1 MTADGRVRAF
11 PGDEFSFRRVTADA
25 DPTGLETA
33 LDVLDTLR
41 DGWEPLSAETRV
53 QCANDAKPRG
63 GALPQPHWLLSRR
76 VVPEGVLID
85 AVMRDPVRSQ
95 ADVLTRDAVR
105 TWACTALEQ
114 AQVQCGGEAEWTALR
129 FNAARVR
136 LGPIEWQA
144 ASTHVELSSE
154 TGLVRA
160 PLERDALGTWIS
172 GPRAP
177 AFDQAPIAVN
187 VYQGFGALTL
197 RITVNYSFWLDD
209 AVPAGRWFNEAR
221 GRLEALGW
229 AAP

>member
-1 MTADGRVRAF
+1 M
-11 PGDEFSFRRVTADA
+11 
-25 DPTGLETA
+25 
-33 LDVLDTLR
+33 
-41 DGWEPLSAETRV
+41 
-53 QCANDAKPRG
+53 
-63 GALPQPHWLLSRR
+63 
-76 VVPEGVLID
+76 
-85 AVMRDPVRSQ
+85 RSQ

-105 TWACTALEQ
+105 TWAGTALEQ
-114 AQVQCGGEAEWTALR
+114 AQVQCGGECEWTALR

-144 ASTHVELSSE
+144 ASTHVELVSE

-197 RITVNYSFWLDD
+197 RITVNYRFWLDE
-209 AVPAGRWFNEAR
+209 AEPAGRWFTEAR
-221 GRLEALGW
+221 ARLEALGW